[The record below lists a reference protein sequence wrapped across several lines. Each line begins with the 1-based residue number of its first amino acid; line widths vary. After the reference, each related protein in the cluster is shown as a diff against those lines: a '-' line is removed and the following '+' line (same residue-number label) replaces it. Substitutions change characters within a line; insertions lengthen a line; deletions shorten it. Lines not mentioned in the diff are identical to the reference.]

1 MAERYRT
8 PRKDEDTKKND
19 PNACSD
25 HAKELGAFCGT
36 CRELVCIDCIVGD
49 HKGHPIESVE
59 DVYYKRTVIPE
70 PCIILSLRTV
80 DSRYLELAYLE

>member
-8 PRKDEDTKKND
+8 PRREDTKKNE

-25 HAKELGAFCGT
+25 HSKELGAFCGT

-49 HKGHPIESVE
+49 HKGHLIDSVE
-59 DVYYKRTVIPE
+59 DVYIKKMVCLARIYYNPKLG
-70 PCIILSLRTV
+70 CISNAPSFIT
-80 DSRYLELAYLE
+80 